1 MASLSPHEPESEPPV
16 ATRLGGRDDAGT
28 SGFTRRTAC
37 LAGLLLAVVL
47 AWSVGLLERTAFLGV
62 QFFEY
67 YAQSQ
72 LAMLQAADNV
82 ADGRAEYAVLLD
94 QSAGI
99 EALKADLEAM
109 ADIRYERESALPGWA
124 VVSVADGDRG
134 AVKLLKSAAST
145 RLVVPNR
152 GLWICH

>member
-1 MASLSPHEPESEPPV
+1 M
-16 ATRLGGRDDAGT
+16 
-28 SGFTRRTAC
+28 
-37 LAGLLLAVVL
+37 VL
-47 AWSVGLLERTAFLGV
+47 AWSVGLLERAAFLGV

-67 YAQSQ
+67 YARSQ

-94 QSAGI
+94 RSAGI

-124 VVSVADGDRG
+124 VVSVADGGRG
-134 AVKLLKSAAST
+134 AVELLKSAAST

-152 GLWICH
+152 GLRICH